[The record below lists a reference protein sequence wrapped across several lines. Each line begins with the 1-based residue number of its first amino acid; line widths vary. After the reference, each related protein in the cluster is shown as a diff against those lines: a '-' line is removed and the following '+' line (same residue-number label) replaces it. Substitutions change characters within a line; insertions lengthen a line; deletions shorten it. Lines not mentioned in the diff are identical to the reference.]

1 MHKSKARREAMRLE
15 REKRTQ
21 RKMENRRRQA
31 VLEKRLR
38 SQFRTER
45 MINAAAISAF
55 ILGFLLWTERLCY
68 PLGGAVQIAL
78 LFSNILLIISA
89 YRLPDRRRTEAIWIA
104 ELMLPYEVLTLIF
117 LRQPSRYVCLE
128 AHLPVPAIL
137 LFLAL
142 GLSLIPLLRHLRG
155 RRRLLPHALILAALL
170 FAFSFLWTEAINTSL
185 DFHPAQE
192 IAAERIDRRTGTSG
206 RGAAYYQI
214 KLAFPLSDGSRTTHW
229 FDVTR
234 SQYFDQSSLLLR
246 RPGALGIIW
255 YEPFFPE

>member
-1 MHKSKARREAMRLE
+1 MHKSQARREAMRFE
-15 REKRTQ
+15 REERTQ
-21 RKMENRRRQA
+21 RKTEKRRRQA
-31 VLEKRLR
+31 ILEKRLR
-38 SQFRTER
+38 LQSRAER
-45 MINAAAISAF
+45 LMNAAAISSF
-55 ILGFLLWTERLCY
+55 ILGFLLWMERLCY
-68 PLGGAVQIAL
+68 PIGGAVQIAL

-89 YRLPDRRRTEAIWIA
+89 YRLPDRRRIEAVWITELI
-104 ELMLPYEVLTLIF
+104 LPYEVLTLIF
-117 LRQPSRYVCLE
+117 LRQPWRYICME

-142 GLSLIPLLRHLRG
+142 GISLIPLLRHLHG

-170 FAFSFLWTEAINTSL
+170 FAFSFLWTESINSSF

-192 IAAERIDRRTGTSG
+192 VAAECIDRRTGTSG

-229 FDVTR
+229 FDVTHP
-234 SQYFDQSSLLLR
+234 QYFEVSYSLLR
-246 RPGALGIIW
+246 RPGALGIVW